1 MRTTE
6 GTPTQDAKPSDA
18 SLAYEK
24 TNRREHTSSQKTSTV
39 HSGEPVTSASTKQQ
53 CSILKNLSG
62 FSINS
67 QNVSNRIP
75 KGVQFLPFGKSG
87 SNLSSPHLD
96 ALSIE
101 KPRNANATQ
110 HQYIGGHEAE
120 KQKIAKK
127 NDQESLLDEKN
138 SSNEAT
144 MPPFSDPKKASLPI
158 SSAATSVHTQPE
170 ISEASR
176 ILQEFLF
183 GAGS

>member
-1 MRTTE
+1 M
-6 GTPTQDAKPSDA
+6 K
-18 SLAYEK
+18 
-24 TNRREHTSSQKTSTV
+24 QKS
-39 HSGEPVTSASTKQQ
+39 K
-53 CSILKNLSG
+53 
-62 FSINS
+62 
-67 QNVSNRIP
+67 
-75 KGVQFLPFGKSG
+75 
-87 SNLSSPHLD
+87 
-96 ALSIE
+96 
-101 KPRNANATQ
+101 
-110 HQYIGGHEAE
+110 
-120 KQKIAKK
+120 KIAKK

>member
-1 MRTTE
+1 M
-6 GTPTQDAKPSDA
+6 
-18 SLAYEK
+18 
-24 TNRREHTSSQKTSTV
+24 
-39 HSGEPVTSASTKQQ
+39 
-53 CSILKNLSG
+53 
-62 FSINS
+62 
-67 QNVSNRIP
+67 SNRIP

-87 SNLSSPHLD
+87 SNLSSPPLD

-120 KQKIAKK
+120 KQKNAKK

-138 SSNEAT
+138 SSKEAT
-144 MPPFSDPKKASLPI
+144 MLPFSDLKKASLPI
-158 SSAATSVHTQPE
+158 NSAATSVHTQPE

-176 ILQEFLF
+176 IFQEFLF